1 MPWLDEYSA
10 WQDAQADHECDLPDQ
25 ALTIEDC
32 GRRWV
37 CPECNILYVVIVS
50 QHATGLEF
58 EHVGPYE
65 VEA

>member
-1 MPWLDEYSA
+1 
-10 WQDAQADHECDLPDQ
+10 
-25 ALTIEDC
+25 
-32 GRRWV
+32 
-37 CPECNILYVVIVS
+37 LYVVIVS